1 MNSLFEFP
9 SFTFVILRLENIQL
23 TRVARELELHTFFF
37 CGECLFLLNLW
48 PRIRMQILKT
58 DVPEKSNRFLAS
70 SSIPFFVFFSSFSFF
85 PLLSNRG
92 TQIKRFF
99 RINEKRKMEIRAV
112 FSSSFMISSFVFLSL
127 SHYKYSFFP
136 AFLVMKQYNTYLYL
150 RFFKNKSYQRNKN
163 VIFEYKPVLV
173 IRKKLLYL
181 YKIMSLTWTNLSCV
195 SYNYFES
202 KEELLSQTEEFYL
215 ANHFGLYINYAL
227 FFNISI
233 FCSNI
238 VKLNFY
244 HISNMKY
251 IQCSIK
257 YKFIRCT

>member
-1 MNSLFEFP
+1 MLVSFKSLAKNSYANSENRCAGKVK
-9 SFTFVILRLENIQL
+9 SISLRLF
-23 TRVARELELHTFFF
+23 HFSFFF
-37 CGECLFLLNLW
+37 
-48 PRIRMQILKT
+48 
-58 DVPEKSNRFLAS
+58 
-70 SSIPFFVFFSSFSFF
+70 SFSFF

-181 YKIMSLTWTNLSCV
+181 YKIMSLT
-195 SYNYFES
+195 
-202 KEELLSQTEEFYL
+202 
-215 ANHFGLYINYAL
+215 
-227 FFNISI
+227 
-233 FCSNI
+233 
-238 VKLNFY
+238 
-244 HISNMKY
+244 
-251 IQCSIK
+251 
-257 YKFIRCT
+257 

>member
-1 MNSLFEFP
+1 MLVSFKSLAKNSYAN
-9 SFTFVILRLENIQL
+9 SEN
-23 TRVARELELHTFFF
+23 RCAGKV
-37 CGECLFLLNLW
+37 
-48 PRIRMQILKT
+48 
-58 DVPEKSNRFLAS
+58 KSISR
-70 SSIPFFVFFSSFSFF
+70 FFVYSIFRFFSSFSFF